1 VKNDKQLAKRIRAG
15 DENAFNELVR
25 TYQKPVYQVAYR
37 ILNSREDAED
47 VAQDVFIQ
55 AYRQIGNFR
64 GDSSLFTWI
73 YRIAVNA
80 ALNAQ
85 RKKKVRRFLSL
96 ESIGFTLSSRQ
107 PTHDQKMERDEIW
120 KSITRAVDRLP
131 EKQKIVFT
139 LRYEHNLSHAEI
151 ARILD
156 RDEGT
161 IRANY
166 HQAIRK
172 LRKALQVQ

>member
-1 VKNDKQLAKRIRAG
+1 MKDDRQLAKRIRAG
-15 DENAFNELVR
+15 DESAFNELVR

-37 ILNSREDAED
+37 ILNSHEDAED
-47 VAQDVFIQ
+47 VAQEVFIQ
-55 AYRQIGNFR
+55 AFRRIGDFR

-85 RKKKVRRFLSL
+85 RKKKVNRLLSL
-96 ESIGFTLSSRQ
+96 ESIGFALSSRQ
-107 PTHDQKMERDEIW
+107 PSQDQKMERDELW
-120 KSITRAVDRLP
+120 KTIAAAVERLP

-161 IRANY
+161 VRANY

-172 LRKALQVQ
+172 LRKALQV